1 MVAASKAGSGV
12 SVGTGVSV
20 GAGVLVELVVTG
32 VAAVCSGRAAHP
44 AAKVTAVRIAIR
56 HIKRRPGFP
65 VSQISG

>member
-1 MVAASKAGSGV
+1 L
-12 SVGTGVSV
+12 